1 MDSTRRTPGDAFLA
15 STFRSAWAIAAV
27 LACALRAASAQDPAH
42 DPAQSPTKNLPAP
55 APQPPS
61 VVKERYL
68 IGKFPDKPSVPPS
81 AGIPLEPL
89 GFVAPGAS
97 YMGARNALA
106 SLDFLDENHL
116 LFTFRVPGLLHREAT
131 GNDATTERE
140 IHTLVLTVPAGAVSA
155 EAHWTVHDRGRYL
168 WPLKDG
174 RFLLRDRKSLLQGD
188 ANLALKPVLDF
199 PGPLIWLD
207 LDPAQK
213 FLVTNSREPVEKP
226 AKPGS
231 ARDSSSASDSTQP
244 PNQNSSQN
252 SSQNSTQASGTA
264 TASSSGA
271 SGSAAPSTD
280 DSDSESGSPD
290 LVVRI
295 LRRDSGDVLLVSRA
309 RSPVHLPINSEGY
322 LENLRGRAAE
332 WILNLSYFV
341 GGSRMLG
348 HVESSCAPTD
358 DFLSEDE
365 ILVTGCG
372 PLGEGKLVAMTTS
385 GRILWQAQAPATEI
399 WPQLVVAANGLR
411 LAWETLDT
419 DRPVNSYAPMGAE
432 DVKEQSVTVFDAAT
446 GDIALVAPVTPIL
459 DVGGNVAISPSGRR
473 VALLNAG
480 AIQIF
485 DLPTPPSLPVQTDKH
500 SSH

>member
-1 MDSTRRTPGDAFLA
+1 MDSTRRTPGALLLA

-27 LACALRAASAQDPAH
+27 LTCALHAAPAQDPAH
-42 DPAQSPTKNLPAP
+42 DPAQSPTPVNAP

-68 IGKFPDKPSVPPS
+68 VSKFPDKPSVPPS
-81 AGIPLEPL
+81 ASIPLDPL
-89 GFVAPGAS
+89 GFVAPGAI

-106 SLDFLDENHL
+106 SLDFLDEDHL
-116 LFTFRVPGLLHREAT
+116 LFTFRVPGLLHRDASGDEEAT
-131 GNDATTERE
+131 ERQ
-140 IHTLVLTVPAGAVSA
+140 IRAVILTLPAGAVSA
-155 EAHWTVHDRGRYL
+155 EAQWTVHDRARYV
-168 WPLKDG
+168 WPLNDG
-174 RFLLRDRKSLLQGD
+174 HFLLRDRKSLLEGD
-188 ANLALKPVLDF
+188 ASLTLKPVLDF
-199 PGPLIWLD
+199 PGPLLWLD

-213 FLVTNSREPVEKP
+213 FLVTNSREPLAKP

-231 ARDSSSASDSTQP
+231 TQDSTPASDPSQP
-244 PNQNSSQN
+244 PNQA
-252 SSQNSTQASGTA
+252 STQASGSA
-264 TASSSGA
+264 AASSGGA
-271 SGSAAPSTD
+271 PAGAAPNTSMDD
-280 DSDSESGSPD
+280 DSDAESGDPD

-295 LRRDSGDVLLVSRA
+295 LHRDSGNVLLVSRA
-309 RSPVHLPINSEGY
+309 RAPVHLPINSDGY
-322 LENLRGRAAE
+322 LENLRGRATE
-332 WILNLSYFV
+332 WILNLSYFT
-341 GGSRMLG
+341 GGSKMLG

-365 ILVTGCG
+365 ILVTACG

-385 GRILWQAQAPATEI
+385 GRTVWQTQAPATEI

-419 DRPVNSYAPMGAE
+419 DRPINSYAPMGAE

-446 GDIALVAPVTPIL
+446 GDIVLVSPVTPIL
-459 DVGGNVAISPSGRR
+459 DVGGNVALSPSGRR

-485 DLPTPPSLPVQTDKH
+485 NLPAPPSLPVQSDKH
-500 SSH
+500 PAH